1 MKSLRIKSA
10 EIKPVAIKSMEI
22 SSAHNDALGSKSL
35 LLDAKVIVVKVGSSL
50 VTNNGSGLDRLAI
63 AGWAAQ
69 IADLVQQGKQIVLVS
84 SGAVAEGMQR
94 LGWKKRPTAV
104 NELQAA
110 AAVGQMGLVQMYESC
125 FSQHHLH
132 TAQVLLTHDDL
143 ADRKRYLN
151 ARSTLRT
158 LLELNVIPIIN
169 ENDTVVTDEIRFGD
183 NDTLGSLVANLIEA
197 DALVILT
204 DQQGLYSADPR
215 KDEHAVFIQ
224 HAIAG
229 DAALE
234 QMAGGAGS
242 SVGTGGMLTKI
253 LAAKR
258 AARSGAHTV
267 IASGRENNVL
277 VRLAA
282 GEVIGT
288 HLQTAEMKTTARK
301 QWLADHL
308 QLRGRLT
315 LDLGAIQAIK
325 TEGKSLLPIGVIAI
339 SGEFERGEVV
349 ACCAAD
355 GVEIARGL
363 INYSAA
369 ESLRIMRKPSAE
381 IESILGYIE
390 AAELIHRDNLV
401 LL

>member
-1 MKSLRIKSA
+1 MTTL
-10 EIKPVAIKSMEI
+10 EF
-22 SSAHNDALGSKSL
+22 KSL
-35 LLDAKVIVVKVGSSL
+35 LVDAKVIVVKVGSSL
-50 VTNNGSGLDRLAI
+50 VTNDGNVLDKLAI
-63 AGWAAQ
+63 AAWATQ
-69 IADLVQQGKQIVLVS
+69 IANLVAQGKQVILVS

-125 FSQHHLH
+125 FSQHQLH
-132 TAQVLLTHDDL
+132 TAQLLLTHDDL

-158 LLELNVIPIIN
+158 LLDLKVIPIIN

-204 DQQGLYSADPR
+204 DQRGLYSADPR
-215 KDEHAVFIQ
+215 QDKQARFIDHAL
-224 HAIAG
+224 AG

-234 QMAGGAGS
+234 KMAGGAGS
-242 SVGTGGMLTKI
+242 SVGTGGMLTKV

-258 AARSGAHTV
+258 ASRSGAHTI
-267 IASGRENNVL
+267 IASGREADVL

-282 GEVIGT
+282 GERIGT
-288 HLQTAEMKTTARK
+288 HLQTTEMKTTARK

-308 QLRGRLT
+308 QLRGKLS
-315 LDLGAIQAIK
+315 LDAGAIK
-325 TEGKSLLPIGVIAI
+325 VLKLEGKSLLAIGVTAVE
-339 SGEFERGEVV
+339 GHFERGEVV
-349 ACCAAD
+349 ACCDAD
-355 GVEIARGL
+355 GHEIARGL
-363 INYSAA
+363 VNYSSA
-369 ESLRIMRKPSAE
+369 EALRIMRQPSAD
-381 IESILGYIE
+381 IEKILGYVE

-401 LL
+401 LM